1 MSLLSF
7 LAVVCSGV
15 LILFIHIYLVL
26 VECTKVFIPQF
37 YIASIDAKDDSRTT
51 ANVFLLLSVIGY
63 VTMIVCSNIKIRG
76 IRIESLLVIFIT
88 LVLIVVIRLI
98 MRKYNTERFNYI
110 LPCINL
116 LSFMVLADVIILGLF
131 R

>member
-15 LILFIHIYLVL
+15 LVLFIHIYLVL

-37 YIASIDAKDDSRTT
+37 YIESMNNKDDSRTT
-51 ANVFLLLSVIGY
+51 ANVFLLLSGMAYATIV
-63 VTMIVCSNIKIRG
+63 VCSNIKIRG
-76 IRIESLLVIFIT
+76 SRLESLLVIFIT

-110 LPCINL
+110 LPCVNL
-116 LSFMVLADVIILGLF
+116 LSIMALVDAIIIGLV

>member
-37 YIASIDAKDDSRTT
+37 YIESMDNKDDSRTT
-51 ANVFLLLSVIGY
+51 ANIFSLLSVIAY
-63 VTMIVCSNIKIRG
+63 ATIALCSNIKIRG
-76 IRIESLLVIFIT
+76 IGLESLLVIFIT

-110 LPCINL
+110 LPCVNL
-116 LSFMVLADVIILGLF
+116 LSIMALVDAIILGLV

>member
-1 MSLLSF
+1 MGLLSF

-26 VECTKVFIPQF
+26 VECTKVFILQF
-37 YIASIDAKDDSRTT
+37 YVASIDAKDDSRTT

-63 VTMIVCSNIKIRG
+63 ATMIVCSNIKIRG
-76 IRIESLLVIFIT
+76 IRLESLLVIFIT

-98 MRKYNTERFNYI
+98 MRKYNTERFSYV

-116 LSFMVLADVIILGLF
+116 LSIMALADVIILGLV

>member
-7 LAVVCSGV
+7 LAFVCSGV
-15 LILFIHIYLVL
+15 LILFIHIYLLL

-37 YIASIDAKDDSRTT
+37 YVASVDAKDDSRTI

>member
-7 LAVVCSGV
+7 LAFVCSGV
-15 LILFIHIYLVL
+15 LILFIHIYLLL
-26 VECTKVFIPQF
+26 VECAKVFIPQF
-37 YIASIDAKDDSRTT
+37 YVASVDAKDDSRTI

-116 LSFMVLADVIILGLF
+116 LSFMALADVIILGLF

>member
-26 VECTKVFIPQF
+26 VECTKVFISQF

-63 VTMIVCSNIKIRG
+63 ATMIVCSNIKIRG

-98 MRKYNTERFNYI
+98 MRKYNTEKFNYI
-110 LPCINL
+110 LPCVNL
-116 LSFMVLADVIILGLF
+116 LSIMGLVDVIILGLV